1 MAYRALYR
9 TYRPSTFDD
18 VVGQQHI
25 VLTLQN
31 AINKNKI
38 AHAYLFCG
46 PRGTGKTT
54 VAKLVAKGVNCTS
67 DVKTPCNECHH
78 CLSIASGQHPD
89 IIEIDAASNNGVDE
103 IRDLI
108 EKVKYSPIEAKFKV
122 YIIDEVHMLS
132 TGAFNALLKTLEEP
146 PSHVIFILATTE
158 PHKVIPTIISRC
170 QRFDFSKVPPKLIAK
185 RIEFVLE
192 KENISYEKEVVRLI
206 STLAEGGLRDA
217 LSILEQVIA
226 YAKDDLRQEHVHQ
239 IYGITTIEEKI
250 NLLDSI
256 FSNNVNQLLKQLTSI
271 ENKSHDIKRLTADLI
286 EVLKEAV
293 IFGYTQDELLLH
305 TITKSEAIHLLEH
318 QSTDLLLEIID
329 ILIDTYEKYRNA
341 TNIHAYF
348 EVCLLKILSLSSQ
361 NNTDLDQNSI
371 NSFKQQTTNVQSRTT
386 KTTSNENEVEKK
398 PLEKTEVEKKELEK
412 TEVEKKELEKTE
424 VEKIEAE
431 KIEAEKT
438 ESKREDVER
447 TETKKEEVK
456 KDKQQTVFADQQASS
471 LEMREYSIS
480 DIVQCMVAAD
490 KDIRYEDTEKW
501 GLLEEYLHD
510 LKWVKI
516 VRLILPSEIRIS
528 GDKFLVVIVENQEIA
543 DSVNETNNDQLY
555 KELMQ
560 HVIGKPKHVIAITQ
574 DKFDK
579 ALLVFFD
586 KKETNS
592 LPNPIE
598 INEEEIKK
606 EKTIMDKAVD
616 LFGEEIVEMSED

>member
-158 PHKVIPTIISRC
+158 PHKVLPTIISRC
-170 QRFDFSKVPPKLIAK
+170 QRFDFSKVPPKLIAE
-185 RIEFVLE
+185 RVEFVLK
-192 KENISYEKEVVRLI
+192 KENISYDKEVVRLI

-226 YAKDDLRQEHVHQ
+226 YAKNDLRQEHVHQ

-250 NLLDSI
+250 SLLDSI
-256 FSNNVNQLLKQLTSI
+256 FSNNVNHLLEQLTSI
-271 ENKSHDIKRLTADLI
+271 ENKSHDIKRLTSDLI
-286 EVLKEAV
+286 DLLKEAV

-305 TITKSEAIHLLEH
+305 TITKSEASHLLEQ
-318 QSTDLLLEIID
+318 QSTDMLLEIID
-329 ILIDTYEKYRNA
+329 ILIDTFEKYRNA
-341 TNIHAYF
+341 TNVHAYF
-348 EVCLLKILSLSSQ
+348 EVCLLKILSLSSR
-361 NNTDLDQNSI
+361 NTTDGGKSYK
-371 NSFKQQTTNVQSRTT
+371 NSFKQQKTSIQSEST
-386 KTTSNENEVEKK
+386 KTFNSDQKVEEKEVAKKEAEEKEVAK
-398 PLEKTEVEKKELEK
+398 KEAEEKEAEKKEVMKKKE
-412 TEVEKKELEKTE
+412 EKKE
-424 VEKIEAE
+424 
-431 KIEAEKT
+431 
-438 ESKREDVER
+438 
-447 TETKKEEVK
+447 TKKQDIQEEKSQNVPSN
-456 KDKQQTVFADQQASS
+456 QQISS
-471 LEMREYSIS
+471 LEMRDYSIS
-480 DIVQCMVAAD
+480 EIVQCMVAAD
-490 KDIRYEDTEKW
+490 KDFRYEDTEKW

-516 VRLILPSEIRIS
+516 VRLLLPSEIRIS
-528 GDKFLVVIVENQEIA
+528 GEKFLVVIVENQEIA
-543 DSVNETNNDQLY
+543 DSINETNNDLLY
-555 KELMQ
+555 KELMLQ
-560 HVIGKPKHVIAITQ
+560 IIGKPKHVIAITQ
-574 DKFDK
+574 NTFDK
-579 ALLVFFD
+579 ALVVFFD

-598 INEEEIKK
+598 INEDEIKK
-606 EKTIMDKAVD
+606 EKTVMDKAID
-616 LFGEEIVEMSED
+616 LFGEEFVEMSED